1 MGQMLIACGKKMD
14 GLEIVA
20 GVDEGDSL
28 AHHLAD
34 CDAVID
40 FSLHNATAACAALCA
55 EHGKALIIGTTGH
68 TDEEKAEVLKH
79 QSAIPIVWA
88 SNYST
93 GVNTLFGSPAKPRKY
108 WDRILIWK

>member
-1 MGQMLIACGKKMD
+1 MTKVIIHGSNGRMGQMLTACGEKMD

-40 FSLHNATAACAALCA
+40 FSLHNATAACAAA
-55 EHGKALIIGTTGH
+55 AP
-68 TDEEKAEVLKH
+68 
-79 QSAIPIVWA
+79 SAA
-88 SNYST
+88 ARQT
-93 GVNTLFGSPAKPRKY
+93 
-108 WDRILIWK
+108 